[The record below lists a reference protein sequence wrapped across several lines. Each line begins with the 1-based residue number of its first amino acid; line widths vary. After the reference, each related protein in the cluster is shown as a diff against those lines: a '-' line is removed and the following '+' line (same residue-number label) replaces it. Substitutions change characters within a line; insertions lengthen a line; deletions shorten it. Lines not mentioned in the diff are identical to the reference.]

1 MFDCFSERF
10 LGILKKLKVYPVF
23 WIFPSFVPT
32 GCTGHVFTR
41 NYIQT
46 SSTLAWTLSGTFL
59 DIFENFEVFP
69 FFKVFSKSR
78 PSRVH
83 WRFSFWKKL
92 PQNMFRTCLDT
103 IGNSFGHF
111 RIIEIFH
118 FFPSFLFLTPQGA
131 LGKIFTGKMTS
142 KHVQNMF
149 DRFWERFLGILKN
162 WKFFQFFEVFPSFD
176 PPGCTRQNFFT
187 ERLPRSMF
195 KTCLNLFEN
204 IFGHFE
210 KKMKVFPS
218 LDLPGCTGLFFRE
231 NYLKTSLDT
240 FGKVFRDFQNLN
252 SFRFL
257 WNFFESPGCFGHSFF
272 PSK

>member
-1 MFDCFSERF
+1 MYVFGHFCNFIFFHFF
-10 LGILKKLKVYPVF
+10 LVF
-23 WIFPSFVPT
+23 F
-32 GCTGHVFTR
+32 R
-41 NYIQT
+41 
-46 SSTLAWTLSGTFL
+46 
-59 DIFENFEVFP
+59 
-69 FFKVFSKSR
+69 SR
-78 PSRVH
+78 PSGVQ
-83 WRFSFWKKL
+83 WPKS
-92 PQNMFRTCLDT
+92 
-103 IGNSFGHF
+103 
-111 RIIEIFH
+111 
-118 FFPSFLFLTPQGA
+118 
-131 LGKIFTGKMTS
+131 FTGKNTS
-142 KHVQNMF
+142 KHVNNMF
-149 DRFWERFLGILKN
+149 ENFWERFWAFWKKWSFFHFSEVFPSFDPPGCTGQFSQQKKPQNKIKTSLDTFKNNFGHFWELKIFSI
-162 WKFFQFFEVFPSFD
+162 FFRIFPSFD